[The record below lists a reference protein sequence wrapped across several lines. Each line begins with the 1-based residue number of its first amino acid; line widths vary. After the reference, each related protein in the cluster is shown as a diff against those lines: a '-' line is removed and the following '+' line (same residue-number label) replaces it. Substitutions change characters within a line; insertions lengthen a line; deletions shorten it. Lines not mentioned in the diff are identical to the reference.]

1 MIMAKTHQP
10 KVWVLIADGEHARV
24 VAPTTVEG
32 QFATVVA
39 FDSPTA
45 HQRTGDLVSDR
56 SGRVYESTGMARHAV
71 VARSDPHEK
80 AKHEFLVEVARLVD
94 QHEGAG
100 DFDRLVIAAPARALQ
115 DLREALGAAA
125 AAKVTGSL
133 QKDLVKTPDGAL
145 AGHLAEWWLAPAR

>member
-10 KVWVLIADGEHARV
+10 RVWVLIADGEHARV
-24 VAPTTVEG
+24 VAPTAVEG

-45 HQRTGDLVSDR
+45 HQRTRDMVSDR
-56 SGRVYESTGMARHAV
+56 PGRVFESANVTRHAV

-80 AKHEFLVEVARLVD
+80 AKHDFLVEVARLVD
-94 QHEGAG
+94 QHDQAG
-100 DFDRLVIAAPARALQ
+100 DFDRLVIAAPPHALH
-115 DLREALGAAA
+115 DLREALGTAA

-133 QKDLVKTPDGAL
+133 HKDLVKTPDGAL
-145 AGHLAEWWLAPAR
+145 AGHLAEWWLAPAG